1 VLVADLCLVI
11 LFTLLAQRIT
21 RRILEPIHV
30 LSAGARRVSRGEL
43 DVQLDLPYALGPSD
57 EIGVLAR
64 TFESMLLRLRTNQ
77 REIERNNHQLR
88 ANNTELQQANEILE
102 QLSITDGLTKLHN
115 HRYFQELLVHES
127 KRLERTGAPLSL
139 MLIDLDDFK
148 RLNDQYGHAA
158 GDQVLSRLAQL
169 LNEAIRETDVLARY
183 GGEEFV
189 VLSSGTDLAGAC
201 VLAEKIRLSIEQSAF
216 PIDERE
222 HPPLVTVSIG
232 VAQFCGCSKQLFRA
246 ADAALYRAKDQGK
259 NCVVEAALGE
269 RSGNVA
275 A

>member
-1 VLVADLCLVI
+1 
-11 LFTLLAQRIT
+11 
-21 RRILEPIHV
+21 
-30 LSAGARRVSRGEL
+30 
-43 DVQLDLPYALGPSD
+43 
-57 EIGVLAR
+57 
-64 TFESMLLRLRTNQ
+64 
-77 REIERNNHQLR
+77 
-88 ANNTELQQANEILE
+88 
-102 QLSITDGLTKLHN
+102 
-115 HRYFQELLVHES
+115 
-127 KRLERTGAPLSL
+127 